1 MTQDIGTIHGAA
13 AQPGAARV
21 LWTSTIAFTTCFAVW
36 TIFAIIGLG
45 LKDQLQLS
53 ETEFGLLVGTPI
65 LTGSLSRVILGV
77 WADQYGGRRVFAVVM
92 VLGAIATF
100 LTSFADSYGELLVA
114 ALGVGIA
121 GGAFSVGVTYVS
133 KFYPK
138 ERQGA
143 ALGIF
148 GAGNVGSAVTKF
160 LAPFVMVA
168 AGWQAVAQLWAAAL
182 LAMAVVF
189 LVLTKEDPE
198 QLQRRREGR
207 KAMPVSEQLK
217 VLKNIQVWR
226 FSLYYFFV
234 FGAFV
239 ALALWLPRYLMGVYQ
254 LDVKTAGMLAAFY
267 SVPASLFRIYGGKLS
282 DRYGAR
288 SVMYVTFGICVLCT
302 FMLSYPPTTY
312 IIEGVRGPITFRTE
326 MGLLPFLVTI
336 FVLGF
341 FMSLGKAAVF
351 KHIPVYYPNHVGA
364 VGGLVGM
371 IGGLGGF
378 VLPLAFG
385 ALNDLTGVWT
395 SCFVLLFVLVAV
407 AMAWMHVAIRQME
420 RSAERKGTQ
429 TSVPELPEMQGLGEP
444 GVQVPARRAGPISDW
459 RPEEPEFWEAGGR
472 AVARRNLWIS
482 TYCLLLSF
490 AVWMVW
496 SVVIA
501 RLPAIG
507 FDFTTDQ
514 LFWLAALPGLSGATL
529 RIFYAFLVP
538 IFGGRLW
545 TTLSTASL
553 LIPAFGIG
561 YAVQTPD
568 TPYLLF
574 VVLAL
579 LCGFGGGNFASSM
592 ANISYFFPKAEKG
605 NALAINAGLGN
616 LGVSLMQF
624 LVPVVITMGLFGA
637 LGGQAQTALDGT
649 QFWMQNAGFMWI
661 PLIIVGTLAAWFG
674 MNDILSAKASFA
686 DQSTIF
692 GRAHTWIMCWLYTGT
707 FGTFIGMSAGFPLLA
722 KLAFPDVNALKY
734 AFVGPLLGA
743 LSRAGTGWISDRLGG
758 ARVTF
763 WVFVVQIA
771 AVVGMIWFLTA
782 GSFWGFFAMVLLLF
796 FVSGVGNAST
806 FQMVPGIMRTA
817 VDQAEPNLT
826 EPQRRQQA
834 ERESAAVIGFTSA
847 IAAYGAFYIPKA
859 YGSSIAL
866 TGSANAALFG
876 FVLFYISCA
885 AITWYAYSGPRG
897 LTRLERTPRLQAQK
911 A

>member
-1 MTQDIGTIHGAA
+1 MVEVTRDQAA
-13 AQPGAARV
+13 PGASQA
-21 LWTSTIAFTTCFAVW
+21 LWTSTIAFTVCFAVW
-36 TIFAIIGLG
+36 TIFSIIGLG
-45 LKDQLQLS
+45 VKDELGLS
-53 ETEFGLLVGTPI
+53 ETQFGLLVGTPI
-65 LTGSLSRVILGV
+65 LTGSLTRVVLGV
-77 WADQYGGRRVFAVVM
+77 WADQLGGRRVFAGVM
-92 VLGAIATF
+92 VLAAIATF
-100 LTSFADSYGELLVA
+100 LTSYADTYVELLIA
-114 ALGVGIA
+114 ALGVGLA

-133 KFYPK
+133 KFYPPAK
-138 ERQGA
+138 QGT

-168 AGWQAVAQLWAAAL
+168 AGWQAVAQVWALGLIVTAVLFL
-182 LAMAVVF
+182 L
-189 LVLTKEDPE
+189 LTREDPE
-198 QLQRRREGR
+198 QLARRREGR
-207 KAMPVSEQLK
+207 KAAAMGNQLE
-217 VLKNIQVWR
+217 VLRNVQVWR
-226 FSLYYFFV
+226 FALYYFFV

-239 ALALWLPRYLMGVYQ
+239 ALALWLPRYLMGVYA

-267 SVPASLFRIYGGKLS
+267 SVPASLFRIYGGRLA

-288 SVMYVTFGICVLCT
+288 SVMYVTFAVSVLCT

-312 IIEGVRGPITFRTE
+312 IVEGVHGPITFRTE
-326 MGLLPFLVTI
+326 MGLVPFLVTI

-378 VLPLAFG
+378 ILPLAFG
-385 ALNDLTGVWT
+385 ALLDLTGVWT
-395 SCFVLLFVLVAV
+395 STFALLFVLVAT
-407 AMAWMHVAIRQME
+407 ALGWMHAAIRHME
-420 RSAERKGTQ
+420 RSAERKGVGET
-429 TSVPELPEMQGLGEP
+429 VPELPEMQGFGEP
-444 GVQVPARRAGPISDW
+444 GIPMRPHRAGPIADW
-459 RPEEPEFWEAGGR
+459 RPEEPAFWTSGGR

-496 SVVIA
+496 SVVVA

-568 TPYLLF
+568 TPYLIF
-574 VVLAL
+574 IVLAL

-592 ANISYFFPKAEKG
+592 ANISYFFPRAEKG

-616 LGVSLMQF
+616 LGVSVMQF
-624 LVPVVITMGLFGA
+624 LVPVVITMSLFGA
-637 LGGQAQTALDGT
+637 LGGQAQVAADGA
-649 QFWMQNAGFMWI
+649 QLWMQNAGFVWV
-661 PLIIVGTLAAWFG
+661 PLIIAGTLAAWFG

-686 DQSTIF
+686 EQSTIF
-692 GRAHTWIMCWLYTGT
+692 GRAHTWLMCWLYTGT

-722 KLAFPDVNALKY
+722 NLVFPEQNGLRY

-763 WVFVVQIA
+763 WVFVVQTLAIL
-771 AVVGMIWFLTA
+771 GMIWFLTDDN
-782 GSFWGFFAMVLLLF
+782 FWGFFATVLLLF
-796 FVSGVGNAST
+796 FVSGIGNAST
-806 FQMVPGIMRTA
+806 FQMVPGIMRSA
-817 VDQAEPNLT
+817 VDAAEPGLG
-826 EPQRRQQA
+826 EPQRRVQA

-859 YGSSIAL
+859 YGTSIEL
-866 TGSANAALFG
+866 TGSANAALWG
-876 FVLFYISCA
+876 FLLFYLSCA
-885 AITWYAYSGPRG
+885 WLTWYVYSGPRG
-897 LTRLERTPRLQAQK
+897 LLRKPEGRRARPSREAVP